1 MRLNKYLAKSGLASR
16 RKSDEL
22 IKMATTT
29 VNNEIILDP
38 AYKVNENDEI
48 RYDGRLLQIDQD
60 KVVIMFNKPN
70 NVITSVNDPFNRRT
84 VMDYIYYKKR
94 LVPVGRLDKD
104 STGLLLLTNDGD
116 LHYFLTHP
124 KNRIVREYDIVIN
137 TIINAEKIKRISRG
151 INIGNGEFGR
161 AEVVSQKMIKGRCY
175 VRLVL
180 RQGKKREIRRIFSRL
195 KIKLYKLHR
204 ISFGGINLGGLKE
217 SEFRLLNDREIKKL
231 KMEIS
236 SICINFSIFAYQI
249 NFL

>member
-60 KVVIMFNKPN
+60 KVVILFNKPN

-84 VMDYIYYKKR
+84 VMDYIHYKKR

-124 KNRIVREYDIVIN
+124 K
-137 TIINAEKIKRISRG
+137 K
-151 INIGNGEFGR
+151 
-161 AEVVSQKMIKGRCY
+161 
-175 VRLVL
+175 
-180 RQGKKREIRRIFSRL
+180 
-195 KIKLYKLHR
+195 
-204 ISFGGINLGGLKE
+204 
-217 SEFRLLNDREIKKL
+217 
-231 KMEIS
+231 
-236 SICINFSIFAYQI
+236 
-249 NFL
+249 